1 MVSCCANPACR
12 IEFKLLNGGD
22 LYALERRSADTEF
35 FWLCSACVPMVALRL
50 DAMGGVSAR
59 LRSDALR
66 PQPPHSDSLLR
77 LVSRFSMDRTPW
89 HRANRV
95 QGRRFQSEPAQSALH
110 SAQPHKPSNYLDT
123 L

>member
-35 FWLCSACVPMVALRL
+35 FWLCSACVPLVALRL
-50 DAMGGVSAR
+50 DAMGGISAR
-59 LRSDALR
+59 PRSDALR

-77 LVSRFSMDRTPW
+77 LVY
-89 HRANRV
+89 RANHA
-95 QGRRFQSEPAQSALH
+95 QGRRFQSDPAQSALH
-110 SAQPHKPSNYLDT
+110 YAQPHKPSNYLDT